1 MDKQFADEMIEKFR
15 KKFFGYA
22 LTKTTDVPEA
32 EELASR
38 IVCEAYITLR
48 SVEDI
53 YNWEGYLYR
62 IAANVYARYVKE
74 RKTNASEDIDGME
87 IGDSRDFVSDMIK
100 EEELELLR
108 REVAWLGK
116 RHREIILL
124 HYYHNKKINEIAE
137 IMEIPPGTVKWHL
150 ADARTTIKK
159 GIRKMRNQGNLGL
172 EPIEFCDMGHAGSPG
187 KNGDTRFHLN
197 SRLRQNIAYAA
208 YWEPRTVEEIAREL
222 GVSPVYVENEV
233 AYLEEYGFL
242 DLLPGQKYLTNIYI
256 TNLPQE
262 VIDRCFE
269 IDREVAKEVCRQYV
283 PALKECFQN
292 YREQSIFVPQDDYN
306 YLLWSLVPLS
316 VTWKI
321 ESAIRKEYPEECSL
335 EGTHYQ
341 VKRKDGGDYIALAHV
356 VRQETEPQEGHD
368 DNNHFAFCGDMSR
381 FRKTISSWSIST
393 DFDTRTFGYEDNRV
407 EDLEYLHLWIEGK
420 LPKTEAVADKYIRLY
435 QRGLLAQNGEKD
447 QVNVVMVHKTMEE
460 MEENWEFHDKLNNK
474 LPKVPRELCSFIHK
488 KCKEKVELQKP
499 YYPAHMHKLVEYRN
513 QAEVDRVMVLDEL
526 LEAGELKPLTEQ
538 QKKGVMQIVFSDI
551 LPQG

>member
-22 LTKTTDVPEA
+22 LTKTTDVTEA

-48 SVEDI
+48 SVEGI

-116 RHREIILL
+116 RHREIVLL
-124 HYYHNKKINEIAE
+124 HYYHNKKIGEIAE

-150 ADARTTIKK
+150 SDARTTIKK
-159 GIRKMRNQGNLGL
+159 GIGKMRNQGNLGL
-172 EPIEFCDMGHAGSPG
+172 EPIEFCNMGHHGMPG
-187 KNGDTRFHLN
+187 KDGIDTGFHLN

-208 YWEPRTVEEIAREL
+208 YWEPRTVEEIAQEL

-256 TNLPQE
+256 TNLPWE
-262 VIDRCFE
+262 VCDKCFQ

-283 PALKECFQN
+283 PVLKECFQN
-292 YREQSIFVPQDDYN
+292 YREKGIYVPQDDYN

-316 VTWKI
+316 LTWKI
-321 ESAIRKEYPEECSL
+321 QSAVRKEYSEEHAL

-341 VKRKDGGDYIALAHV
+341 VKRRDGGDYIAMADV
-356 VRQETEPQEGHD
+356 VRQETAPQEWHD
-368 DNNHFAFCGDMSR
+368 YINHLVVCGDMNRSR
-381 FRKTISSWSIST
+381 ENISSWSIST
-393 DFDTRTFGYEDNRV
+393 DFDTRKFDYNDNRI

-435 QRGLLAQNGEKD
+435 QRGLLAQDGQKD
-447 QVNVVMVHKTMEE
+447 QVNVVMVCAAMEE
-460 MEENWEFHDKLNNK
+460 GKGHWEFQNK
-474 LPKVPRELCSFIHK
+474 LPEVPRELCSFIHK
-488 KCKEKVELQKP
+488 KCLEKAELRKP
-499 YYPAHMHKLVEYRN
+499 YYPAHMHKLVEHWS

-526 LEAGELKPLTEQ
+526 LETGELKPLTEQ